1 MLFRSVDYMILGA
14 MGGKLDKD
22 LVNPSPYS
30 TWLNNDDFG
39 WVDMKVYKN
48 NIELTV
54 YKYDG
59 TVLNTKQIA
68 TY

>member
-1 MLFRSVDYMILGA
+1 

-22 LVNPSPYS
+22 LVYSSPYS
-30 TWLNNDDFG
+30 KWLNNDDFG
-39 WVDMKVYKN
+39 WLDMKVFESYL
-48 NIELTV
+48 ELTV

-59 TVLNTKQIA
+59 TVLNKKKIA